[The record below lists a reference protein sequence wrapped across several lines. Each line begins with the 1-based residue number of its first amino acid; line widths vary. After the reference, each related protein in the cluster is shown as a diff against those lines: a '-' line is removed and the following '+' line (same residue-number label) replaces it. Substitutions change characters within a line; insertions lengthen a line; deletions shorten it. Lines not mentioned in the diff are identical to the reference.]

1 MKNLYL
7 IDGASGT
14 GKSDLVHYVTD
25 FKNDVKLVQKYTTR
39 AERDYEKKLG
49 WKLDLEIQSHG
60 EFTQHDLDY
69 TYYYGGERYG
79 FYNKDLIEAL
89 HNYSNVFLIV
99 RSAEIIRQ
107 IQQDFNYI
115 RICCGYGIN

>member
-39 AERDYEKKLG
+39 AERDYEKKLVVC
-49 WKLDLEIQSHG
+49 Q
-60 EFTQHDLDY
+60 Y
-69 TYYYGGERYG
+69 C
-79 FYNKDLIEAL
+79 
-89 HNYSNVFLIV
+89 
-99 RSAEIIRQ
+99 
-107 IQQDFNYI
+107 
-115 RICCGYGIN
+115 ICG